1 MRKTLMW
8 RQMSL
13 LSGLFYFVAI
23 ITVLSLT
30 CGFAESAG
38 NTFNDS
44 FSNSKKILERDVYRD
59 QRITFYCGCPYD
71 NRKNV
76 QVCPNYTP
84 VSGSKR
90 STRVEWEHIVP
101 AAHFGQ
107 SFKEWREG
115 DPACVDN
122 RGKPFKGRNCA
133 SKIAIPYR
141 FMESDM
147 YNLVPAVGEV
157 NGLRSNYRFGMVAG
171 NNFID
176 VCGMKI
182 DKESR
187 TVEPPE
193 QIRGFIARTYK
204 YMDQAYPGHG
214 IIGKSN
220 QKLFDAWDKQH
231 PVDKWECERCRRIEK
246 IQGNENAVVKEQCRQ
261 AGL

>member
-1 MRKTLMW
+1 
-8 RQMSL
+8 
-13 LSGLFYFVAI
+13 
-23 ITVLSLT
+23 
-30 CGFAESAG
+30 
-38 NTFNDS
+38 
-44 FSNSKKILERDVYRD
+44 
-59 QRITFYCGCPYD
+59 
-71 NRKNV
+71 
-76 QVCPNYTP
+76 
-84 VSGSKR
+84 
-90 STRVEWEHIVP
+90 
-101 AAHFGQ
+101 
-107 SFKEWREG
+107 
-115 DPACVDN
+115 
-122 RGKPFKGRNCA
+122 
-133 SKIAIPYR
+133 
-141 FMESDM
+141 MESDM